1 MPTAGQGIIDLLS
14 KLDEDSVFALS
25 RTVTQGLKRCN
36 TIKDAWGLTHKTS
49 QSSILSSNSDS
60 NAVALNERSEKPES
74 NVNVMAEQFSR
85 WFYSMLN
92 GDECGI
98 EHFFPDAS
106 FSLNMYTNNHCD
118 STRIE
123 GDATKI
129 ANSLLK
135 LKSQNNLHF
144 NPNDSQDGIQGRI
157 DPHGLVMVL
166 TCGTVHSQNTCAG
179 VFEQV
184 FALAR
189 DPFCDNNWKIKTT
202 SLNLRSKSDVLE
214 LPKLCDSDLTSDLLM
229 LPLE

>member
-36 TIKDAWGLTHKTS
+36 TIK
-49 QSSILSSNSDS
+49 
-60 NAVALNERSEKPES
+60 
-74 NVNVMAEQFSR
+74 
-85 WFYSMLN
+85 
-92 GDECGI
+92 
-98 EHFFPDAS
+98 DAS